1 MSREIEITLPFP
13 PSVNHYWRHT
23 RDGNHYISAKGKRF
37 RDQAFLACLSELA
50 FEGIVSVEVQV
61 YLPDRRDR
69 DLDNLWKVIM
79 DSLTHAKILKDD
91 SWKYVVK
98 ESIEAVGKI
107 VTNKSGEP
115 EFIPEIVPDGKVLV
129 KIKEVQNESN

>member
-1 MSREIEITLPFP
+1 MSRELEIALPFP

-23 RDGNHYISAKGKRF
+23 RQGKHYISDKGKRF
-37 RDQAFLACLSELA
+37 RELALLACFAELP
-50 FEGIVSVEVQV
+50 FDGLVSVEVKV

-79 DSLTHAKILKDD
+79 DSLAHAQILKDD

-98 ESIEAVGKI
+98 ESIEAVGEVRINEK
-107 VTNKSGEP
+107 GET
-115 EFIPEIVPDGKVLV
+115 EFIPEIVKDGRVV
-129 KIKEVQNESN
+129 VTIKELKRGG

>member
-1 MSREIEITLPFP
+1 MSRELEIALPFP

-23 RDGNHYISAKGKRF
+23 RQGKHYISDKGKRF
-37 RDQAFLACLSELA
+37 RELALLACFAEVSFDGL
-50 FEGIVSVEVQV
+50 VSVEVKV

-79 DSLTHAKILKDD
+79 DSLTHAQILKDD

-98 ESIEAVGKI
+98 ESIEAVGEVRINEK
-107 VTNKSGEP
+107 GET
-115 EFIPEIVPDGKVLV
+115 EFTPEIVKDGRVVV
-129 KIKEVQNESN
+129 KIKELK

>member
-1 MSREIEITLPFP
+1 MSRELEIALPFP

-23 RDGNHYISAKGKRF
+23 RQGKHYISDKGKRF
-37 RDQAFLACLSELA
+37 RELALLACFAEVSFDGL
-50 FEGIVSVEVQV
+50 VSVEVKV

-79 DSLTHAKILKDD
+79 DSLTHAQILKDD

-98 ESIEAVGKI
+98 ESIEAVGEVRINEK
-107 VTNKSGEP
+107 GET
-115 EFIPEIVPDGKVLV
+115 EFIPEIVKDGRVV
-129 KIKEVQNESN
+129 VTIKELKRGG

>member
-1 MSREIEITLPFP
+1 MACFAELPF
-13 PSVNHYWRHT
+13 
-23 RDGNHYISAKGKRF
+23 DGLVAVDVR
-37 RDQAFLACLSELA
+37 
-50 FEGIVSVEVQV
+50 V

-98 ESIEAVGKI
+98 ESIEAVGEVRINDK
-107 VTNKSGEP
+107 GEP
-115 EFIPEIVPDGKVLV
+115 EFIPEIVKDGRVVV
-129 KIKEVQNESN
+129 KIKELK